1 MPRDFFETVNLRHS
15 TMFMVFS
22 KTRGSL
28 ENFSFNPKNKINYD
42 FLLKIVLNFFYL
54 RIINKVIVLI
64 VTNLNIVQLKN
75 KISLKLT
82 VSILNFSNLGS
93 IQKSK

>member
-1 MPRDFFETVNLRHS
+1 MS
-15 TMFMVFS
+15 S
-22 KTRGSL
+22 
-28 ENFSFNPKNKINYD
+28 
-42 FLLKIVLNFFYL
+42 
-54 RIINKVIVLI
+54 IINKVIVLI